1 MGNLGPG
8 FPLFFELMK
17 YLCYYLAII
26 TAIYFVP
33 VAINITKAR
42 DEITL
47 NDVALS
53 ESTISMFSYG
63 AFVHRAGKESY
74 TQDDLE
80 KR

>member
-1 MGNLGPG
+1 
-8 FPLFFELMK
+8 MK

-47 NDVALS
+47 NDIALS

-63 AFVHRAGKESY
+63 AFVHRAG
-74 TQDDLE
+74 
-80 KR
+80 